1 MGRTWT
7 LLPYLM
13 SEQAVMETT
22 SPNRSL
28 KLFRTTRFIRILSS
42 DTVSSERTMQTV
54 SFRFFPLSK
63 TESPRNN
70 SNWSILDW
78 ESATTE
84 LSSLA
89 ASSTINR
96 LGRSFF
102 FKMAVANSS
111 PLFFGGKYALK
122 IAHKQIHFITEKII
136 LF

>member
-63 TESPRNN
+63 TESPLNN
-70 SNWSILDW
+70 SNWSILDC

-111 PLFFGGKYALK
+111 PLVLEKNKELKLK
-122 IAHKQIHFITEKII
+122 IDSEQIYIT
-136 LF
+136 